1 MRFDIATYQTRLSRL
16 RSILLPNEIQGLIL
30 FDLNNIRYLTGFTGS
45 DGALV
50 VRPQSATLLVDGRY
64 LTQAR
69 EEVRVADIYLY
80 QDKVDG
86 IEAVI
91 DITAGETVGF
101 EASAVSHEFYLKLSD
116 RLRGER
122 LKPLSEELNSF
133 RAVKDAE
140 EVSCIR
146 RAAELSARV
155 LEAVSRTIRPGLLE
169 RDIAFEIDFGAIRAG
184 AERMA
189 FETIVASGANA
200 ALPHARPGSKVLE
213 QGDLIV
219 VDYGVALDGYCS
231 DETCTFCLGFADD
244 RKLEVYAAVK
254 EAHDRALEAV
264 KSGVTCRQID
274 RMARST
280 LEKYGLH
287 TYFSHGTGHGVGLE
301 VHEAPRVSAK
311 SDTVL
316 AEGMVITIEPG
327 VYLPG
332 QWGIRI
338 EDTVVVRDDGCEIL
352 TKMPKDFIIL

>member
-16 RSILLPNEIQGLIL
+16 RSILLHNEIQGLIL

-155 LEAVSRTIRPGLLE
+155 LEAVSGRFVRGSLSVTLPSKLI
-169 RDIAFEIDFGAIRAG
+169 
-184 AERMA
+184 
-189 FETIVASGANA
+189 SG
-200 ALPHARPGSKVLE
+200 
-213 QGDLIV
+213 Q
-219 VDYGVALDGYCS
+219 
-231 DETCTFCLGFADD
+231 
-244 RKLEVYAAVK
+244 
-254 EAHDRALEAV
+254 
-264 KSGVTCRQID
+264 
-274 RMARST
+274 
-280 LEKYGLH
+280 
-287 TYFSHGTGHGVGLE
+287 
-301 VHEAPRVSAK
+301 
-311 SDTVL
+311 
-316 AEGMVITIEPG
+316 
-327 VYLPG
+327 
-332 QWGIRI
+332 
-338 EDTVVVRDDGCEIL
+338 
-352 TKMPKDFIIL
+352 